1 MSFCVS
7 FKFYCRT
14 WLISFLNVL
23 MVLDLLSFISLF
35 FFTFFCIL
43 FFFFFLLPTALLQGG
58 KHAREMFYI
67 LQTACGQNCST
78 EGTLS
83 ANTFA
88 KIQLSNLP
96 FTGFFF
102 LSKLN
107 YIFHNCLWQAEVQ
120 PTNFIHASNSYCI
133 TRIQWLLCLR
143 FDGFGFGAGVGG
155 CFDLLKI
162 FFVLCFWGMWAFCC
176 FVLIFL

>member
-1 MSFCVS
+1 MLFTAILMSFCVS
-7 FKFYCRT
+7 FKFYCHT

-35 FFTFFCIL
+35 FFTFFL
-43 FFFFFLLPTALLQGG
+43 HSVPFFFFFLLPTALLQGG

-102 LSKLN
+102 FFLSKLN
-107 YIFHNCLWQAEVQ
+107 YIFHNCL
-120 PTNFIHASNSYCI
+120 
-133 TRIQWLLCLR
+133 
-143 FDGFGFGAGVGG
+143 
-155 CFDLLKI
+155 
-162 FFVLCFWGMWAFCC
+162 
-176 FVLIFL
+176 

>member
-1 MSFCVS
+1 MYWWYWTC
-7 FKFYCRT
+7 CP
-14 WLISFLNVL
+14 SFL
-23 MVLDLLSFISLF
+23 SFSSPF
-35 FFTFFCIL
+35 SAFCS
-43 FFFFFLLPTALLQGG
+43 FFFFCSRLPCFKVASMLERCSIFYRQLVGRTVQQKVPLVQTHLLKYSYPICLL
-58 KHAREMFYI
+58 RV
-67 LQTACGQNCST
+67 
-78 EGTLS
+78 
-83 ANTFA
+83 
-88 KIQLSNLP
+88 
-96 FTGFFF
+96 FFF